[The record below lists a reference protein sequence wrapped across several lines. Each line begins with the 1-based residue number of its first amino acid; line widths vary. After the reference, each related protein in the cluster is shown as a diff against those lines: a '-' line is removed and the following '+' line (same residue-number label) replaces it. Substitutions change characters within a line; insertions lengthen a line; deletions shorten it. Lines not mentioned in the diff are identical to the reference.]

1 MTKQLPKTYFA
12 RNKVN
17 ILVLDL
23 ESNVEIKLVD
33 DEGEPVP
40 NRKYE
45 LHLTDDSILEGM
57 LDDDGYALI
66 SGENLDGAKVM
77 FPELD
82 EKAWMSESAH
92 QDMNNPEQQ
101 A

>member
-23 ESNVEIKLVD
+23 EGNIQIKLVD

-40 NRKYE
+40 KRKYE
-45 LHLTDDSILEGM
+45 LHLTNKTIMEGI
-57 LDDDGYALI
+57 LDDDGYALV

-92 QDMNNPEQQ
+92 QAMNDPEQQ